1 MVKMLVVGSFLALIL
16 GVLVGMPILRSSMQT
31 VTLGEQPNTLSS
43 TWSREATDP
52 QTEETHLNP

>member
-1 MVKMLVVGSFLALIL
+1 
-16 GVLVGMPILRSSMQT
+16 MPILRSSMQT